1 MASIKKITP
10 DLLQVGMYITGMEG
24 GSNDES
30 ARLRNEGLLT
40 RVQTVEKLK
49 QMDVRTVYIDVEKGI
64 DCIGSVDDV
73 QISPTKIELPQPSLD
88 DLPPPKSLDT
98 DDIGKTLVSFEQE
111 MGDAVELHSKA
122 LSLVDD
128 VMHDVKMGRA
138 LDLTTVDDIASE
150 ITASL
155 VNNQNALA
163 SLMRKRSMDAY
174 LLEHSMNVSVLMG
187 IMVRSLGYR
196 EDIVKELV
204 LGAFLHD
211 IGKVRVPDEILHKPG
226 KLTNEEWDEMKRHV
240 DYGIEALEEVDGI
253 SPLAKSICAQHHE
266 KLDGTGY
273 PYGLDHTQLPRH
285 TRIASVVDVYD
296 AVTADR
302 CYHKG
307 MEPTVALKKMLTWTG
322 DHLDKDMVYQLI
334 RCLGVYPP
342 GSFVELESGHIAMV
356 QEHHP
361 AKPNRPVVQMVYDPK
376 RQKALDGFV
385 VDLRKY
391 DTYGVAIKAANPEQY
406 GLNISDFLKD

>member
-1 MASIKKITP
+1 M
-10 DLLQVGMYITGMEG
+10 LQVGMYIAGMEG
-24 GSNDES
+24 GSGDQS
-30 ARLRNEGLLT
+30 ANLRSEGLLT
-40 RVQTVEKLK
+40 RQQTVEKLK
-49 QMDVRTVYIDVEKGI
+49 QMDVKTVFIDVEKGI
-64 DCIGSVDDV
+64 DCIGSIDDV
-73 QISPTKIELPQPSLD
+73 QISPTKIDGLPKPSLEEI
-88 DLPPPKSLDT
+88 PAPKSLDT
-98 DDIGKTLVSFEQE
+98 TEIAKTLVSFEEE
-111 MGDAVELHSKA
+111 MDNAVELHNKA
-122 LSLVDD
+122 LTLVDE

-138 LDLTTVDDIASE
+138 LDLASVDDIASE
-150 ITASL
+150 ITSSL
-155 VNNQNALA
+155 INNQNALA

-174 LLEHSMNVSVLMG
+174 LLEHSVNVSVLMG
-187 IMVRSLGYR
+187 VMVRSLGYR

-226 KLTNEEWDEMKRHV
+226 KLTEDEWGEMKRHV
-240 DYGIEALEEVDGI
+240 DYGIEALAEVDGI

-273 PYGLDHTQLPRH
+273 PYGLDRTQLPRH

-307 MEPTVALKKMLTWTG
+307 MEPTTALKKMLTWTG

-361 AKPNRPVVQMVYDPK
+361 ATPNRPVVQMAFDPK
-376 RQKALDGFV
+376 RQKAMDGFV

-391 DTYGVAIKAANPEQY
+391 DTYGVAIKAAKPEQF
-406 GLNISDFLKD
+406 GIDLTNFLLD